1 MRTDRGTDRGTDAGA
16 GMGISGRIAGFFQRA
31 QITPLL
37 ALVALLLGVF
47 AVLVTPREEEPQIN
61 VTMANVL
68 IPFPGAS
75 VGDVEQMVATPAEQ
89 VLSQIAGTEH
99 VMSVSRPGLAII
111 TVQFKVGVPRTEA
124 LVRLHDT
131 VNANADWLP
140 RHLGVGEP
148 LIKPKGIDDVPIVTL
163 TLHSANPDTGAFD
176 LERVAH
182 TLEADL
188 KRVPGTREVT
198 TIGGPGRAVRVEID
212 PARMAGAGVTVAE
225 LRQALQSANLGAPV
239 GELLGGDRAVAL
251 EAGPFLRD
259 ARDVAELV
267 VSVHGGRPV
276 FLQDVARVVD
286 GPLPPQRY
294 VWFGNRAGESPAV
307 TIAITKK
314 PGENAITVADG
325 VLQRVQVLRNT
336 LIPHGVVVAETRN
349 YGATAND
356 KAMKLI
362 QKLLF
367 ATASVVALVFV
378 ALGRR
383 EAAIVGGAVILTLT
397 VTLFASWAWGF
408 TLNRVSLFAL
418 IFSIGIL
425 VDDAI
430 VVVENIHRH
439 VALHPDRTLAQLIPG
454 AVDEVGGPTILAT
467 LTVIAALLPMA
478 FVSGLMGPYMS
489 PIPINASMGMLL
501 SLAIAFIVTP
511 WLARLWMKHG
521 AAAGQGT
528 PAGQGERAQEGAAP
542 ELATSAPHGETAG
555 HRMPHDHGT
564 TAGHGAPT
572 GLAAKLGTVFER
584 LFRPLLDERRGA
596 RNRALLALSV
606 AGLIAVSLALPAFGL
621 VVLKMLPFDNKS
633 EFQVVV
639 DMPAGTPVERT
650 AAVLREL
657 GAYVGRQPEV
667 TDYQAYAGTAA
678 PINFNGLVRQYYLRA
693 GGEVGDLQVNLV
705 DKHQRSAQ
713 SHAIATRLR
722 PALQQIGRRHGANVK
737 VVEVPPGP
745 PVLSPLVAE
754 VYGPEAT
761 GRREV
766 ARAVRQVFER
776 TPGVVDVDDSGISDA
791 PRRLMLVDRRKAAQL
806 GVPQSAIVAT
816 LRAGL
821 AGEAAAYL
829 HDQSKYPAAATI
841 QLPAD
846 SHGDLDALLQL
857 GVRGAA
863 GQVVPIRELV
873 TVSDTL
879 REQPIHH
886 KDGLPVHYVVGD
898 MAGALDS
905 PLYGMFSMRSA
916 LAAIGTPGGGT
927 LAEYFISQPAEAW
940 RDYAIKW
947 DGEWQ
952 ITYDTFRDMGAAYA
966 VGLVLIYLLVVAQFG
981 SYLAPLIIM
990 APIPL
995 TIVGVMPGH
1004 ALLGAQF
1011 TATSMIG
1018 MIALAGIIVRNSI
1031 LLVDFIRLQAA
1042 AGMPLEQAVVRA
1054 AATRAQPILLTGLA
1068 AMLGAF
1074 FILDDPIFNGLAISL
1089 IFGIFVSTLLTLVVI
1104 PLLYYVAYRHRPQ
1117 PASSPSPST
1126 PEGAHA

>member
-1 MRTDRGTDRGTDAGA
+1 MTPTHARL
-16 GMGISGRIAGFFQRA
+16 GISGRIAAYFQSA

-75 VGDVEQMVATPAEQ
+75 ASDVEQMVATPAEQ
-89 VLSQIAGTEH
+89 VLSQIAGIEH
-99 VMSVSRPGLAII
+99 VMSLSRPGLAVI

-124 LVRLHDT
+124 LVRLYDT
-131 VNANADWLP
+131 VHANADWLP
-140 RHLGVGEP
+140 EGLGVGEP
-148 LIKPKGIDDVPIVTL
+148 LIKPKGIDDVPILTL
-163 TLHSANPDTGAFD
+163 TLFTKSADTAAYA

-182 TLEADL
+182 SVEADL
-188 KRVPGTREVT
+188 KRVPGTREVAT
-198 TIGGPGRAVRVEID
+198 LGGPGRAVRVEMD
-212 PARMAGAGVTVAE
+212 PARLAGAGVTVADV
-225 LRQALQSANLGAPV
+225 RRALQSANAGLPL
-239 GELLGGDRAVAL
+239 GELIGGNRAVAL

-259 ARDVAELV
+259 ARDVGEIV
-267 VSVHGGRPV
+267 VAARGDRPV
-276 FLQDVARVVD
+276 FLQDVAAVLD
-286 GPLPPQRY
+286 GPQPAQRY
-294 VWFGNRAGESPAV
+294 VWHGVAGPQGGEYPAV
-307 TIAITKK
+307 TIQVTKK
-314 PGENAITVADG
+314 PGENAIDVADG
-325 VLQRVQVLRNT
+325 VMRRVDILRNT
-336 LIPHGVVVAETRN
+336 VIPHDVQVAETRN

-356 KAMKLI
+356 KAKKLI

-367 ATASVVALVFV
+367 ATASVVALVFL

-383 EAAIVGGAVILTLT
+383 EAAIVGSAVILTLT

-439 VALHPDRTLAQLIPG
+439 QALHSGKRLAELIPG

-501 SLAIAFIVTP
+501 SLAIAFVVTP
-511 WLARLWMKHG
+511 WLARLWM
-521 AAAGQGT
+521 
-528 PAGQGERAQEGAAP
+528 
-542 ELATSAPHGETAG
+542 PHS
-555 HRMPHDHGT
+555 PHAHGT
-564 TAGHGAPT
+564 ARPGLGARLEP
-572 GLAAKLGTVFER
+572 LFER
-584 LFRPLLDERRGA
+584 IFRPLLDARRGA
-596 RNRALLALSV
+596 RHRALLSAAVACLIALS
-606 AGLIAVSLALPAFGL
+606 IALPMVGL

-633 EFQVVV
+633 ELQVVI
-639 DMPAGTPVERT
+639 DMPAGTPVEKT

-657 GAYVGRQPEV
+657 GALLARQPEV
-667 TDYQAYAGTAA
+667 VDYQAYAGTAA

-705 DKHQRSAQ
+705 DKHHRREQ

-722 PALQQIGRRHGANVK
+722 PPLQAIGQRYGANVK

-745 PVLSPLVAE
+745 PVLSPIVAE
-754 VYGPEAT
+754 VYGPEPA
-761 GRREV
+761 GRRDV
-766 ARAVRQVFER
+766 AKAVRAVFER
-776 TPGVVDVDDSGISDA
+776 TPGVVDVDDSSIAEA
-791 PRRLMLVDRRKAAQL
+791 PRKLLLVDRRKAALQ
-806 GVPQSAIVAT
+806 GVPQQAIVST

-821 AGEAAAYL
+821 AGEAAAWL
-829 HDQSKYPAAATI
+829 HDESKYPAAAVL

-846 SHGDLDALLQL
+846 AQGEIDALLQL
-857 GVRGAA
+857 AVRGAR
-863 GQVVPIRELV
+863 GQLVPIRELV
-873 TVSDTL
+873 TVSDTE
-879 REQPIHH
+879 REQPIYH
-886 KDGLPVHYVVGD
+886 KDLLPVNYVVGD
-898 MAGALDS
+898 MAGRLDS
-905 PLYGMFSMRSA
+905 PLYGMFRMRDA
-916 LAAIGTPGGGT
+916 LAAIQTPGGGH
-927 LAEYFISQPAEAW
+927 LGERFISQPADAW
-940 RDYAIKW
+940 RDYAVKW

-952 ITYDTFRDMGAAYA
+952 ITYETFRDMGAAYA

-981 SYLAPLIIM
+981 SYLTPLIIM

-1031 LLVDFIRLQAA
+1031 LLVDFIRLQVD
-1042 AGMPLEQAVVRA
+1042 AGMPLAQAVVRS
-1054 AATRAQPILLTGLA
+1054 AATRAQPIVLTGLA

-1074 FILDDPIFNGLAISL
+1074 FILDDPIFNGLA
-1089 IFGIFVSTLLTLVVI
+1089 
-1104 PLLYYVAYRHRPQ
+1104 
-1117 PASSPSPST
+1117 
-1126 PEGAHA
+1126 